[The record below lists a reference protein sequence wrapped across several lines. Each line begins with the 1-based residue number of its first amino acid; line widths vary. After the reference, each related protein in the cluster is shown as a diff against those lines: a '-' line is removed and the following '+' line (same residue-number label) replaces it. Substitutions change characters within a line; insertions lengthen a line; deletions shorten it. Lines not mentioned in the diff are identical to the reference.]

1 MLKKKKG
8 IFLGILFFVF
18 IVVGTSFFFL
28 TNHSKLEK
36 HTKAKLV
43 FNLDQ

>member
-1 MLKKKKG
+1 MLKQKRE
-8 IFLGILFFVF
+8 IFLGILFLLF
-18 IVVGTSFFFL
+18 IVGTSFFLF

-43 FNLDQ
+43 FNLSQ